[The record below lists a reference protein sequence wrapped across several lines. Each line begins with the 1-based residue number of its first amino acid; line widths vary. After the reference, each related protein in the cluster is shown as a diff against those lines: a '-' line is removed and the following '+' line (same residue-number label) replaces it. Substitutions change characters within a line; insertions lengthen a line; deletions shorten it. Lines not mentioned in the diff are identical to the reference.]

1 MKQYKIEIICAEDFA
16 DKGVEVLEHITEM
29 LDNIYGDAEWCG
41 SGGYVD
47 DEEVKDENKQIRNSR
62 ETV

>member
-16 DKGVEVLEHITEM
+16 DKGVEVLEHIIET
-29 LDNIYGDAEWCG
+29 LDNIYGDAEWCA

-47 DEEVKDENKQIRNSR
+47 DEKKGVNNDSKR
-62 ETV
+62 

>member
-16 DKGVEVLEHITEM
+16 DKGVEVLERISEM

-47 DEEVKDENKQIRNSR
+47 DEEVKDENKQIRNSG

>member
-1 MKQYKIEIICAEDFA
+1 MKVYKIKIICAEDFA

-41 SGGYVD
+41 FGGYVD
-47 DEEVKDENKQIRNSR
+47 DEEDEK
-62 ETV
+62 

>member
-16 DKGVEVLEHITEM
+16 DKGVEVLEHIIET
-29 LDNIYGDAEWCG
+29 LDNIYGDAEWCA

-47 DEEVKDENKQIRNSR
+47 DDKKGVNNDSKR
-62 ETV
+62 

>member
-1 MKQYKIEIICAEDFA
+1 MKPYKIETICAEDFA
-16 DKGVEVLEHITEM
+16 DKGVEVLRHITEM

-47 DEEVKDENKQIRNSR
+47 DEEVQDGKNKG
-62 ETV
+62 